1 MNADRGL
8 PRALR
13 TAGTWGFATVW
24 VVPLAW
30 VVWRS
35 FRTDGGGG
43 YSMGNFVAAWDAAPF
58 PRYYLNTIVLA
69 VGVLAVQVVTGTLAA
84 YAFARMD
91 FPLKRLLFALY
102 LLQIMIP
109 NEVLIFPNYET
120 IADLGLVDTMLGI
133 MLPYFLSAFGIFLL
147 RQTFRGVPIE
157 IEEAAR
163 LDGCNTLQV
172 IWHFYVP
179 LARPTYVA
187 FGLVS
192 VSHQWSNFLWPLVVT
207 NSPDNR
213 PLSLGMSLF
222 AKTTESSA
230 QWGELCAATL
240 LVIAP
245 LLIAFFIFQR
255 QFVSSFM
262 MSGIK

>member
-1 MNADRGL
+1 MNLESVAAR
-8 PRALR
+8 RAK
-13 TAGTWGFATVW
+13 TIGTWLFAALW
-24 VVPLAW
+24 VIPLVW

-35 FRTDGGGG
+35 LRTDGADG
-43 YSMGNFVAAWDAAPF
+43 YSIANFLSAWYAAPF
-58 PRYYLNTIVLA
+58 PRYYLNTILIA
-69 VGVLAVQVVTGTLAA
+69 LGVLAVQVVTSTLAA
-84 YAFARMD
+84 YAFARLD
-91 FPLKRLLFALY
+91 FRFKNLLFVLY

-109 NEVLIFPNYET
+109 NEVLIFQNYQT
-120 IADLGLVDTMLGI
+120 VANLGLVDTMLGI
-133 MLPYFLSAFGIFLL
+133 MIPYFFSAFGVFLL
-147 RQTFRGVPIE
+147 RQTFQGVPME
-157 IEEAAR
+157 LEEAAR

-179 LARPTYVA
+179 LAKPTYVA

-207 NSPDNR
+207 NSPSNR

-230 QWGELCAATL
+230 QWGQLSAATL

-245 LLIAFFIFQR
+245 LLVAFFIFQR

-262 MSGIK
+262 MSGIR

>member
-1 MNADRGL
+1 MQIESNSRRLAK
-8 PRALR
+8 
-13 TAGTWGFATVW
+13 TIGTWLFAIVW
-24 VVPLAW
+24 TVPLIW

-35 FRTDGGGG
+35 LRPDGEDG
-43 YSMGNFVAAWDAAPF
+43 YSLANYQSAWDTAPF
-58 PRYYLNTIVLA
+58 PRYYLNTILIA
-69 VGVLAVQVVTGTLAA
+69 VGVLIVQIITSTLAA
-84 YAFARMD
+84 YAFARLR
-91 FPLKRLLFALY
+91 FPFKNFLFVLY

-109 NEVLIFPNYET
+109 NEVLIFPNYQT
-120 IADLGLVDTMLGI
+120 IADFGLVDSLVGI
-133 MLPYFLSAFGIFLL
+133 MIPYFLSAFGVFLL
-147 RQTFRGVPIE
+147 RQTFQGVPYE

-172 IWHFYVP
+172 IWYFYVP

-187 FGLVS
+187 FALVS
-192 VSHQWSNFLWPLVVT
+192 ASHQWSNFLWPLVVT
-207 NSPDNR
+207 NSPENR

-230 QWGELCAATL
+230 QWGQLSAATM

-255 QFVSSFM
+255 QFISSFM
-262 MSGIK
+262 MSGVK

>member
-1 MNADRGL
+1 MRTES
-8 PRALR
+8 RATSNVL
-13 TAGTWGFATVW
+13 TALTWLLTALWTI
-24 VVPLAW
+24 PLIW
-30 VVWRS
+30 VVWRAL
-35 FRTDGGGG
+35 RPDGGEG
-43 YSMGNFVAAWDAAPF
+43 YSLANFVSAWNAATF
-58 PRYYLNTIVLA
+58 PRYYLNTILIA
-69 VGVLAVQVVTGTLAA
+69 LGVLAVQLVTSTLAA
-84 YAFARMD
+84 YAFARYS
-91 FPLKRLLFALY
+91 FPFKNGLFILY

-109 NEVLIFPNYET
+109 NEVLIFPNFQT
-120 IADLGLVDTMLGI
+120 VADLGLVDTLLGI
-133 MLPYFLSAFGIFLL
+133 MIPYFLSAFGIFLL
-147 RQTFRGVPIE
+147 RETFEGVPFE

-192 VSHQWSNFLWPLVVT
+192 ASHQWSNFLWPLVVT
-207 NSPDNR
+207 NSPENR

-230 QWGELCAATL
+230 QWGQLSAATL

-262 MSGIK
+262 MTGIK